1 MNSTTKGIGRQLQK
15 ELKTLITKFVT
26 EMDETTPAT
35 VFDIDESE
43 NISNAFEQEQQQEL
57 LETTTI
63 QNVRIEE
70 TEPEFEAESQYT
82 DQDYNIPLPEF
93 DSEQFLEDKVKEVVS
108 EVTEKI
114 ENPTETFEL
123 VTEIPEDEIELTT
136 SPRYV

>member
-57 LETTTI
+57 LETTTM

-136 SPRYV
+136 SPR

>member
-43 NISNAFEQEQQQEL
+43 NISNAFEQEQQQQEL

-123 VTEIPEDEIELTT
+123 VTEIPEDETELTT
-136 SPRYV
+136 SPR

>member
-136 SPRYV
+136 SPR

>member
-1 MNSTTKGIGRQLQK
+1 MF
-15 ELKTLITKFVT
+15 E
-26 EMDETTPAT
+26 
-35 VFDIDESE
+35 IDESE
-43 NISNAFEQEQQQEL
+43 NISDEFEQEQQKEL

-63 QNVRIEE
+63 QNVKIEE

-93 DSEQFLEDKVKEVVS
+93 DSEQFLEDKVKDVVS
-108 EVTEKI
+108 EVTEKL

-136 SPRYV
+136 SPR

>member
-43 NISNAFEQEQQQEL
+43 NIFNAFEQEQQQEL

-136 SPRYV
+136 SPR

>member
-93 DSEQFLEDKVKEVVS
+93 DSEQFFEDKVKEVVS

-136 SPRYV
+136 SPR

>member
-123 VTEIPEDEIELTT
+123 VTEIPEDEIDLTT
-136 SPRYV
+136 SPR